1 MGYRFVR
8 MGYWNNNL
16 FLNFVALNEDSKK
29 VLGYKIDTNMRVQLV
44 KDILQMA
51 INKLIYKNQNTIHH
65 SGRGIQYCYPDFSEF
80 AKSKDVILSTTQN
93 SSLY

>member
-8 MGYWNNNL
+8 MGYCNNNP
-16 FLNFVALNEDSKK
+16 FLNFVTLNEDSKK

-51 INKLIYKNQNTIHH
+51 VNKLICNNQNTIHH
-65 SGRGIQYCYPDFSEF
+65 SDRGMQYCCPDFSEF
-80 AKSKDVILSTTQN
+80 AKSKGIILSTTQN
-93 SSLY
+93 PSLY